1 MILVDSNT
9 WADYFNDAATPHA
22 ARLDTALRDEEDLAV
37 IPIIITEVLQ
47 GFRTEAGFQ
56 RARRLLVPL
65 SVNHPDVD
73 CHVRAARMFRTLRR
87 EGVTV
92 RGAVDCVIAQAC
104 LDLGAE
110 LLSPDADFVHISRH
124 TGLRLWQGGS

>member
-9 WADYFNDAATPHA
+9 WADYFNDAGTSHA
-22 ARLDTALRDEEDLAV
+22 ARLDAALRDEEDLAV
-37 IPIIITEVLQ
+37 IPIIVTEVLQ
-47 GFRTEAGFQ
+47 GFRSEAGFH

-65 SVNHPDVD
+65 SLSHPDVE

-92 RGAVDCVIAQAC
+92 RGAVDCVIAQTC

-110 LLSPDADFVHISRH
+110 LLSPDADFAHIARH
-124 TGLRLWQGGS
+124 TGLRLWNGGS